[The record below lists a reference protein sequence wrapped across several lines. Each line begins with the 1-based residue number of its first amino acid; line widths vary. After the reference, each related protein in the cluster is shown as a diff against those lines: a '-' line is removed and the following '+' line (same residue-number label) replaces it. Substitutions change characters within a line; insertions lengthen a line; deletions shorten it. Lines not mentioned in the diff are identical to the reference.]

1 LLVKLRPSTTTLQA
15 AESRANLRPLFD
27 VQLAAPTT
35 FGIDSTPRWFLADLP
50 DGAETPWDLAH
61 ARVAEQLGVSESD
74 VIFAEPDI
82 VHSVYQDTNEVA
94 ADRKFAMGDGCQAD
108 PQDGTRGKVLGPD
121 EFAWHL
127 GDDYTQLRK
136 AREAVEFTDPRT
148 RIAHLDTGYYRAHDT
163 TPENVL
169 RSLERNFVAGD
180 ADPSNA
186 EDPDNRVLI
195 IDNSGHGTGTI
206 GILAGK
212 AATAGGIA
220 LGGAPGAEVL
230 PLRISDRVVLI
241 RTSALSRRSITQS
254 SSTATWS
261 Q

>member
-1 LLVKLRPSTTTLQA
+1 M
-15 AESRANLRPLFD
+15 
-27 VQLAAPTT
+27 
-35 FGIDSTPRWFLADLP
+35 
-50 DGAETPWDLAH
+50 
-61 ARVAEQLGVSESD
+61 
-74 VIFAEPDI
+74 IFAEPDI

-148 RIAHLDTGYYRAHDT
+148 RIAHLDTGYYRARDT

-186 EDPDNRVLI
+186 EDPDNRVPDHRQLRTWHRH
-195 IDNSGHGTGTI
+195 DRHPRRQSCHCQ
-206 GILAGK
+206 AGLRS
-212 AATAGGIA
+212 AAHRARKSCR
-220 LGGAPGAEVL
+220 
-230 PLRISDRVVLI
+230 LRISDRVVLI
-241 RTSALSRRSITQS
+241 RASALVQALDYAVEQHCDVVTMSMECALARLGRSRGQGL
-254 SSTATWS
+254 
-261 Q
+261 